1 MIYKEAI
8 QDAISMHD
16 LPAEWSPE
24 LLKEADLIASKT
36 KKTKYRKDLTSL
48 PFATIDGADA
58 KDFDDAIYCQKNSN
72 GFSLYVAIAD
82 VSFYVEVGSKL
93 DKEALKRGT
102 SIYFPGTVV
111 PMLPERL
118 SNDVCSLRPNEDRCA
133 MVCEMSLDASG
144 QRLKYKFYSALINSK
159 ARLTYKQVEGH
170 ITNASPLKGPQVIDS
185 INALDD
191 LTSVRLKLRQERRA
205 LEINP
210 KEALLELTD
219 NQEVKNIII
228 KKPMRSHKLVEES
241 MLLAN
246 ECAAEFMQERFGFG
260 VFRIHEDPDPSKLEA
275 LKKYF
280 QIPAQIAKKSS
291 PLETIN
297 YSLKKAKDNQDDSG
311 QILVLQA
318 LARAEY
324 STDNLGHFG
333 LQLEQYAHFTSPIR
347 RYPDLLT
354 HRMINKALAH
364 KKNAFNKSQLQDMC
378 EDSSILERRAEKAS
392 RQVEQVLICSYL
404 KNKIGSN
411 VDGVV
416 TGVTDFGLFVNLEAY
431 FISGLLH
438 VSDLPGD
445 RYFLIQGTNTLKGKR
460 TGKSFKLGQK
470 IKVKIVAISPLDRK
484 INLVI
489 ANGK

>member
-1 MIYKEAI
+1 MYKEAI
-8 QDAISMHD
+8 QDAISMHE
-16 LPAEWSPE
+16 LPSKWLPE
-24 LLKEADLIASKT
+24 ILKEAESISG
-36 KKTKYRKDLTSL
+36 KKKVTKYRKDLTKL
-48 PFATIDGADA
+48 PFVTIDGADA
-58 KDFDDAIYCQKNSN
+58 KDFDDAIYCQKNSK

-118 SNDVCSLRPNEDRCA
+118 SNDVCPLRPNEDRCA
-133 MVCEMSLDASG
+133 MVCEMSLDATG
-144 QRLKYKFYSALINSK
+144 KRLKYKFYSALINSK
-159 ARLTYKQVEGH
+159 ARLTYQQVEAH
-170 ITNASPLKGPQVIDS
+170 ITSAQPLKGVQVIES
-185 INALDD
+185 IDALEK
-191 LTSVRLKLRQERRA
+191 LTASRLKLRQARRA
-205 LEINP
+205 MEINP
-210 KEALLELTD
+210 KEAILELTS

-228 KKPMRSHKLVEES
+228 KKPMRAHKLVEES

-246 ECAAEFMQERFGFG
+246 ECAAEFMQKRFDFG
-260 VFRIHEDPDPSKLEA
+260 VFRIHEDPDPSKLEV

-280 QIPAQIAKKSS
+280 QIPAQIVKKSS

-297 YSLKKAKDNQDDSG
+297 YCLKKATETKDDSG
-311 QILVLQA
+311 QILVLQT
-318 LARAEY
+318 LARAKY

-333 LQLEQYAHFTSPIR
+333 LQLKQYAHFTSPIR

-354 HRMINKALAH
+354 HRMINKSLAH
-364 KKNAFNKSQLQDMC
+364 KKSAFNKSQLQDMC
-378 EDSSILERRAEKAS
+378 EESSVLERRAEKAS

-404 KNKIGSN
+404 KNKIGSV
-411 VDGVV
+411 VDGVI

-484 INLVI
+484 ITLVI

>member
-1 MIYKEAI
+1 MYKEAI
-8 QDAISMHD
+8 QDAISMHE
-16 LPAEWSPE
+16 LPSKWLPE
-24 LLKEADLIASKT
+24 ILKEAESISG
-36 KKTKYRKDLTSL
+36 KKKVTKYRKDLTKL
-48 PFATIDGADA
+48 PFVTIDGADA
-58 KDFDDAIYCQKNSN
+58 KDFDDAIYCQKNSK

-133 MVCEMSLDASG
+133 MVCEMSLDATG
-144 QRLKYKFYSALINSK
+144 KRLKYKFYSALINSK
-159 ARLTYKQVEGH
+159 ARLTYKQVEAH
-170 ITNASPLKGPQVIDS
+170 ITNAQPLKGAQVIES
-185 INALDD
+185 IDALEK
-191 LTSVRLKLRQERRA
+191 LTASRLKLRQARRA
-205 LEINP
+205 MEINP
-210 KEALLELTD
+210 KEAILELTS

-228 KKPMRSHKLVEES
+228 KKPMRAHKLVEES

-246 ECAAEFMQERFGFG
+246 ECAAEFMQKRFDFG
-260 VFRIHEDPDPSKLEA
+260 VFRIHEDPDPSKLEV

-280 QIPAQIAKKSS
+280 QIPAQIVKKSS

-297 YSLKKAKDNQDDSG
+297 YCLKKATEKKDDSG
-311 QILVLQA
+311 QILVLQT

-333 LQLEQYAHFTSPIR
+333 LQLKQYAHFTSPIR

-354 HRMINKALAH
+354 HRMINKSLAH
-364 KKNAFNKSQLQDMC
+364 KKSAFNKSQLQDMC
-378 EDSSILERRAEKAS
+378 EESSVLERRAEKAS

-404 KNKIGSN
+404 KNKISSV
-411 VDGVV
+411 VDGVI

-445 RYFLIQGTNTLKGKR
+445 HYFLIKGTNTLKGKR

-484 INLVI
+484 ITLVI

>member
-8 QDAISMHD
+8 QDAISMHE
-16 LPAEWSPE
+16 LPAEWSSE
-24 LLKEADLIASKT
+24 LLKEADQIAEKT
-36 KKTKYRKDLTSL
+36 KKTKYRKDLTNL

-133 MVCEMSLDASG
+133 MVCEMSLDAAG
-144 QRLKYKFYSALINSK
+144 KRIKYKFYSALINSK

-170 ITNASPLKGPQVIDS
+170 ITNASPLKGPQVIES

-210 KEALLELTD
+210 KEAILELTD
-219 NQEVKNIII
+219 SQEVKNIII
-228 KKPMRSHKLVEES
+228 KKPMRAHKLVEES

-297 YSLKKAKDNQDDSG
+297 YSLKKAKENQDDSG
-311 QILVLQA
+311 QILVLQT

-378 EDSSILERRAEKAS
+378 EDSSVLERRAEKAS

-404 KNKIGSN
+404 KDKIGSD

-460 TGKSFKLGQK
+460 TGKIFKLGQK

-484 INLVI
+484 INLAI

>member
-1 MIYKEAI
+1 
-8 QDAISMHD
+8 
-16 LPAEWSPE
+16 
-24 LLKEADLIASKT
+24 
-36 KKTKYRKDLTSL
+36 
-48 PFATIDGADA
+48 
-58 KDFDDAIYCQKNSN
+58 
-72 GFSLYVAIAD
+72 
-82 VSFYVEVGSKL
+82 
-93 DKEALKRGT
+93 
-102 SIYFPGTVV
+102 
-111 PMLPERL
+111 
-118 SNDVCSLRPNEDRCA
+118 
-133 MVCEMSLDASG
+133 MSLDASG

-185 INALDD
+185 INALDN

>member
-8 QDAISMHD
+8 QDAISMHE
-16 LPAEWSPE
+16 LPAEWSSE
-24 LLKEADLIASKT
+24 LLKEADLIAEKT
-36 KKTKYRKDLTSL
+36 KKTKYRKDLTNL

-133 MVCEMSLDASG
+133 MVCEMSLDAAG
-144 QRLKYKFYSALINSK
+144 KRIKYKFYSALINSK

-170 ITNASPLKGPQVIDS
+170 ITNASPLKGPQVIES

-210 KEALLELTD
+210 KEAILELTD

-228 KKPMRSHKLVEES
+228 KKPMRAHKLVEES

-297 YSLKKAKDNQDDSG
+297 YSLKKAKENQDDSG
-311 QILVLQA
+311 QILVLQT

-378 EDSSILERRAEKAS
+378 EDSSVLERRAEKAS

-404 KNKIGSN
+404 KDKIGSD

-460 TGKSFKLGQK
+460 TGKIFKLGQK

-484 INLVI
+484 INLAI
-489 ANGK
+489 SNGK

>member
-8 QDAISMHD
+8 QDAISMHE
-16 LPAEWSPE
+16 LPAEWSSE
-24 LLKEADLIASKT
+24 LLKEADLIAEKT
-36 KKTKYRKDLTSL
+36 KKTKYRKDLTNL

-133 MVCEMSLDASG
+133 MVCEMSLDAAG
-144 QRLKYKFYSALINSK
+144 KRIKYKFYSALINSK
-159 ARLTYKQVEGH
+159 ARLTYKQVEAH
-170 ITNASPLKGPQVIDS
+170 ITNASPLTGPQVIES
-185 INALDD
+185 INALDN

-210 KEALLELTD
+210 KEAILELTD
-219 NQEVKNIII
+219 SQEVKNIII
-228 KKPMRSHKLVEES
+228 KKPMRAHKLVEES

-297 YSLKKAKDNQDDSG
+297 YSLKKAKENQDDSG
-311 QILVLQA
+311 QILVLQT

-378 EDSSILERRAEKAS
+378 EDSSVLERRAEKAS

-404 KNKIGSN
+404 KDKIGSD

-460 TGKSFKLGQK
+460 TGKIFKLGQK

-484 INLVI
+484 INLAI

>member
-8 QDAISMHD
+8 QDAISMHE
-16 LPAEWSPE
+16 LPAEWSSE
-24 LLKEADLIASKT
+24 LLKEADLIAEKT
-36 KKTKYRKDLTSL
+36 KKTKYRKDLTNL

-133 MVCEMSLDASG
+133 MVCEMSLDAAG
-144 QRLKYKFYSALINSK
+144 KRIKYKFYSALINSK

-170 ITNASPLKGPQVIDS
+170 ITNASPLKGPQVIES

-210 KEALLELTD
+210 KEAILELTD
-219 NQEVKNIII
+219 SQEVKNIII
-228 KKPMRSHKLVEES
+228 KKPMRAHKLVEES

-297 YSLKKAKDNQDDSG
+297 YSLKKAKENQDDSG
-311 QILVLQA
+311 QILVLQT

-378 EDSSILERRAEKAS
+378 EDSSVLERRAEKAS

-404 KNKIGSN
+404 KDKIGSD

-460 TGKSFKLGQK
+460 TGKIFKLGQK

-484 INLVI
+484 INLAI

>member
-36 KKTKYRKDLTSL
+36 KKTKYRKDLTNL

-118 SNDVCSLRPNEDRCA
+118 SNDICSLRPNEDRCA

-404 KNKIGSN
+404 KDKIGSN
-411 VDGVV
+411 LDGVV